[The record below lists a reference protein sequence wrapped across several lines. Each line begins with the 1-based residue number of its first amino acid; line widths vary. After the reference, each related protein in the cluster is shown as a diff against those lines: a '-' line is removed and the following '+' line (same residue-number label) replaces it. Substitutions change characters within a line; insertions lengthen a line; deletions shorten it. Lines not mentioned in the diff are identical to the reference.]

1 VVKSV
6 SFYLERFQF
15 QRHAS
20 VWATGTSGTSGFVN
34 DVMCAHSRPKATQVG
49 RLLKVTHQGAVPDRV
64 RSLMSMIDFV

>member
-34 DVMCAHSRPKATQVG
+34 VCPQSAKGDASRATTQSDSPGGSTGPGAKSDVY
-49 RLLKVTHQGAVPDRV
+49 D
-64 RSLMSMIDFV
+64 